1 MFKDLPGHYQ
11 RALLNEA
18 EIRYNGHQMSKY
30 CRVNSNKEEFISNTV
45 ESLEKEVKK
54 YVIKDSRALYFFPLE
69 KDRSRYYEQQSR
81 EYADRLD
88 NNYLLISSLKRSK
101 SR

>member
-1 MFKDLPGHYQ
+1 MKQKLGIMD
-11 RALLNEA
+11 
-18 EIRYNGHQMSKY
+18 IR
-30 CRVNSNKEEFISNTV
+30 CLVNSNKEEFISNTV
-45 ESLEKEVKK
+45 ESLEKDVKK

>member
-1 MFKDLPGHYQ
+1 
-11 RALLNEA
+11 
-18 EIRYNGHQMSKY
+18 MSKY

-45 ESLEKEVKK
+45 ESLEKDVKK
-54 YVIKDSRALYFFPLE
+54 YVIKDSRTLYLFPLE

-81 EYADRLD
+81 EYADMLD

>member
-45 ESLEKEVKK
+45 ESLEKDVKK
-54 YVIKDSRALYFFPLE
+54 YVIKDSRTLYLFPLE
-69 KDRSRYYEQQSR
+69 RIGRDIM
-81 EYADRLD
+81 
-88 NNYLLISSLKRSK
+88 NNNLENMQICWIITTC
-101 SR
+101 

>member
-30 CRVNSNKEEFISNTV
+30 CKLGIDRDEFLLRTA
-45 ESLEKEVKK
+45 ESLEKDVKK
-54 YVIKDSRALYFFPLE
+54 YVLKDSKTLYLFPLK
-69 KDRSRYYEQQSR
+69 KDRDSYYEQQSK
-81 EYADRLD
+81 EYANTLDR
-88 NNYLLISSLKRSK
+88 NYIAINLMKTNRG
-101 SR
+101 R